1 MRKLFHP
8 DAEQVFDRGLARLY
22 DTVAQVMDRAERK
35 SKRVAVRRKKPNA
48 RAAGAGVGVTSVPSS
63 TEQGELVSSSA

>member
-35 SKRVAVRRKKPNA
+35 SKRVLNRRKKPNA
-48 RAAGAGVGVTSVPSS
+48 RAGVGRMQVTSV
-63 TEQGELVSSSA
+63 TEREPVSSSA